1 MQITK
6 HGHACLVLEDSG
18 KKLVI
23 DAGSYTDP
31 LENLTD
37 VVAVVATH
45 VHDDHVLEA
54 QLDRIL
60 AANPGIQIF
69 TTPEA
74 AKRLDG
80 YETVVVY
87 HGDHYP
93 VGPFTLE
100 FFGDLHAVIHDSY
113 PRFENRGVLVNDTLY
128 YPGDSFVTPDRPVA
142 CLAVPTSGP
151 WMKIAEVIDFINE
164 VKPQKSFATHNA
176 LNSDKGNVLANSRVK
191 MTTEANGGEYLS
203 IADGASFSL

>member
-31 LENLTD
+31 LENLSE
-37 VVAVVATH
+37 VVAIVATH

-60 AANPGIQIF
+60 AANPGIEIY
-69 TTPEA
+69 TTPET
-74 AKRLDG
+74 AKRLES
-80 YETVVVY
+80 YATKVVY

-113 PRFENRGVLVNDTLY
+113 PRFENRGVLVNGKLY
-128 YPGDSFVTPDRPVA
+128 YPGDSFVTPDRPVE

-151 WMKIAEVIDFINE
+151 WMKIAEVIDFIAE
-164 VKPQKSFATHNA
+164 VKPKKSFATHNA
-176 LNSDKGNVLANSRVK
+176 LNSDKGNALANSRVK
-191 MTTEANGGEYLS
+191 MTTEANGGEYLP
-203 IADGASFSL
+203 IVDGESFTI

>member
-74 AKRLDG
+74 AKRLAG
-80 YETVVVY
+80 YDTVAVY

-113 PRFENRGVLVNDTLY
+113 ARFENRGVLVNDMLY

-176 LNSDKGNVLANSRVK
+176 LNSDKGNALANSRVK

-203 IADGASFSL
+203 IADGDSFSL